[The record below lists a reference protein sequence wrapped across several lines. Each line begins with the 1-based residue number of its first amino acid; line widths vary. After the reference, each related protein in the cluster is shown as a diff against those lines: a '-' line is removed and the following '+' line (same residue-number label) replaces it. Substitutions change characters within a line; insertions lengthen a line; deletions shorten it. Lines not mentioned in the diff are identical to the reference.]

1 MARVAVIGAGLS
13 GLVRAHALQRAGHE
27 VTVLEA
33 SERAGG
39 VIQSVSRQGYL
50 LDTGANSFVDRLPE
64 ARALFDELGLTS
76 QLLPA
81 APLAKRRYVAWRG
94 RLEAVPGSPGGLLR
108 TPLLSAS
115 GKARL
120 LLEPVLARRHTGAD
134 ESLEEFGRRHLGD
147 EATARLLDAM
157 QVGTFA
163 GMVSELSAES
173 AFPNLVAM
181 EREGRS
187 LVVGQMKLA
196 KRTPPSERRG
206 PMCSFRD
213 GMGTLPRALAARLG
227 DVVQLNTPVQA
238 LARIGDGWTLRTPR
252 RDYQADRV
260 VLATAPHVTAQ
271 LLAPLD
277 PVMARALEGIPT
289 APVAM
294 VHLGVPRER
303 VAHALDGFGFV
314 VPALEGRATL
324 GCIFS
329 SSVFAG
335 RAPEGMVLLT
345 VLLGGRRRPE
355 LVEYGE
361 VSVVA
366 QVRDEL
372 RGLIGLDG
380 EPEMVH
386 AIAHKKG
393 IPQYTLGHQ
402 ARLDT
407 LAEHLR
413 SQAGLSLLGWGY
425 KGVGVLDCIR
435 EGLKLD

>member
-1 MARVAVIGAGLS
+1 
-13 GLVRAHALQRAGHE
+13 
-27 VTVLEA
+27 
-33 SERAGG
+33 
-39 VIQSVSRQGYL
+39 
-50 LDTGANSFVDRLPE
+50 
-64 ARALFDELGLTS
+64 
-76 QLLPA
+76 
-81 APLAKRRYVAWRG
+81 
-94 RLEAVPGSPGGLLR
+94 
-108 TPLLSAS
+108 
-115 GKARL
+115 
-120 LLEPVLARRHTGAD
+120 
-134 ESLEEFGRRHLGD
+134 
-147 EATARLLDAM
+147 
-157 QVGTFA
+157 
-163 GMVSELSAES
+163 
-173 AFPNLVAM
+173 
-181 EREGRS
+181 
-187 LVVGQMKLA
+187 
-196 KRTPPSERRG
+196 
-206 PMCSFRD
+206 
-213 GMGTLPRALAARLG
+213 
-227 DVVQLNTPVQA
+227 
-238 LARIGDGWTLRTPR
+238 
-252 RDYQADRV
+252 
-260 VLATAPHVTAQ
+260 
-271 LLAPLD
+271 
-277 PVMARALEGIPT
+277 
-289 APVAM
+289 M